1 MGFRFYRRKRLLPGV
16 TLNLSRSGPSISLGV
31 RGAKVTVGPKGNRAT
46 VGLPGTG
53 LFYTEHTKSS
63 FPPQPEQKNRH
74 LVLFLI
80 IVLFLIF
87 IAFMNK

>member
-1 MGFRFYRRKRLLPGV
+1 MGFCFYRRKRLLPDV
-16 TLNLSRSGPSISLGV
+16 TLNLSRSGLSISLGV

-46 VGLPGTG
+46 VGLSGTS

-63 FPPQPEQKNRH
+63 FPPQPEQKNGY

-80 IVLFLIF
+80 IVLLLIV
-87 IAFMNK
+87 ITFMNE

>member
-1 MGFRFYRRKRLLPGV
+1 MGFRLYRRKKILPGI

-31 RGAKVTVGPKGNRAT
+31 KGAKVTVGPKGNRAT

-53 LFYTEHTKSS
+53 LFYTEHMKSS
-63 FPPQPEQKNRH
+63 SQPEPQQKNSH

-87 IAFMNK
+87 IAFMHK

>member
-1 MGFRFYRRKRLLPGV
+1 MGFRFYRRKQILPGI

-53 LFYTEHTKSS
+53 LFYTEHSKSS
-63 FPPQPEQKNRH
+63 NQPQPQQKNSH
-74 LVLFLI
+74 LVLFFI
-80 IVLFLIF
+80 ILAVLFIV
-87 IAFMNK
+87 FMHK

>member
-1 MGFRFYRRKRLLPGV
+1 MRFRFYRRKKILPGI

-63 FPPQPEQKNRH
+63 SPLQPEQKNSH

-87 IAFMNK
+87 IAFMHK

>member
-1 MGFRFYRRKRLLPGV
+1 MGFRFYRRKRLLPGI

-53 LFYTEHTKSS
+53 LFYTEHSKSS
-63 FPPQPEQKNRH
+63 SQPVPQQKNSH
-74 LVLFLI
+74 LVWFI
-80 IVLFLIF
+80 IIFAILVF
-87 IAFMNK
+87 IAFVHK